1 MRFFSPLRDLGTCVF
16 LAPCGDGSHWPAATR
31 NRPLSVVPYPSS
43 IVACFICL
51 YFSCDLFSVLLS
63 AKKPPAP
70 PPWPPKKD
78 PLFIFQ
84 RPCSPLPFQSAGV
97 RCGKDRVLI
106 NRFLFIFSVWAWN
119 GKVWYIAGLSP
130 EQSRGIRKK
139 LKSFLKCDMI
149 IKRKCSEVYSNGR
162 YYRCG

>member
-43 IVACFICL
+43 IVTCFICL

-63 AKKPPAP
+63 AKKPPRRRHGRQR
-70 PPWPPKKD
+70 KIHFLVFKD
-78 PLFIFQ
+78 RVLLF
-84 RPCSPLPFQSAGV
+84 PFQSAGV
-97 RCGKDRVLI
+97 RCGKDRVLT
-106 NRFLFIFSVWAWN
+106 NRFLFIFSVSAWN

-130 EQSRGIRKK
+130 GQSRRFYPKGAALLQRRALYVLERNIERGEK
-139 LKSFLKCDMI
+139 
-149 IKRKCSEVYSNGR
+149 
-162 YYRCG
+162 

>member
-1 MRFFSPLRDLGTCVF
+1 MPGTWELHFSDPYGDGGNCVFLAPLRGLGTCFF
-16 LAPCGDGSHWPAATR
+16 LAPCGDGSHWPAATG
-31 NRPLSVVPYPSS
+31 NRPLSRP
-43 IVACFICL
+43 VACFIYL

-119 GKVWYIAGLSP
+119 G
-130 EQSRGIRKK
+130 
-139 LKSFLKCDMI
+139 
-149 IKRKCSEVYSNGR
+149 
-162 YYRCG
+162 

>member
-63 AKKPPAP
+63 AKKPPTP

-84 RPCSPLPFQSAGV
+84 RPCSSLPVSKRRSPLRKRPGFNKPISLHFLRLGLEWV
-97 RCGKDRVLI
+97 GLVYCGAFARTIKKILPPR
-106 NRFLFIFSVWAWN
+106 
-119 GKVWYIAGLSP
+119 GQLS
-130 EQSRGIRKK
+130 
-139 LKSFLKCDMI
+139 
-149 IKRKCSEVYSNGR
+149 
-162 YYRCG
+162 

>member
-1 MRFFSPLRDLGTCVF
+1 MSKGNPFHIETFHSQRLRYSIIQQDFSRIFGC
-16 LAPCGDGSHWPAATR
+16 R
-31 NRPLSVVPYPSS
+31 
-43 IVACFICL
+43 
-51 YFSCDLFSVLLS
+51 DLFSVLLS

-162 YYRCG
+162 YYRCE

>member
-1 MRFFSPLRDLGTCVF
+1 MR

-43 IVACFICL
+43 IVTCFICL

-63 AKKPPAP
+63 AKKPPRRRHGRQR
-70 PPWPPKKD
+70 KIRFLVFKD
-78 PLFIFQ
+78 RVLLF
-84 RPCSPLPFQSAGV
+84 PFQSAGV
-97 RCGKDRVLI
+97 RCGKDRVLT
-106 NRFLFIFSVWAWN
+106 NRFLFIFSVSAWN
-119 GKVWYIAGLSP
+119 GKVWDIAGLAP

>member
-63 AKKPPAP
+63 AKKPPRRRHGRQR
-70 PPWPPKKD
+70 KIRFLVFKD
-78 PLFIFQ
+78 RVLLF
-84 RPCSPLPFQSAGV
+84 PFQSAGV
-97 RCGKDRVLI
+97 RCGKDRVLT

-119 GKVWYIAGLSP
+119 GKVWDIAGLAP